1 MSCTRLSVCQGERES
16 GSVEVGET
24 WGPSL
29 TAKCAFAFLTA
40 VTPGGDTGATGG
52 TRTALH
58 LQLAGMLVHR
68 EFFQIHKTSRRGGE
82 SAKAKREGGRS
93 KSGQAKRRPEQRRQ
107 RCPQGLSR
115 PAPSHTACARAGPS
129 RPPSLPVFFLSFLP
143 SGKMSRSCVGKRG
156 KLHVTKNTTR
166 SPRT

>member
-1 MSCTRLSVCQGERES
+1 MPRKGHLSPDVMYTSVCLSRRERKRKC
-16 GSVEVGET
+16 GSRGDVG
-24 WGPSL
+24 SL
-29 TAKCAFAFLTA
+29 SHCQVCLCF
-40 VTPGGDTGATGG
+40 PDGGDTGATGG

-129 RPPSLPVFFLSFLP
+129 RPPSLPPGLLSFLP
-143 SGKMSRSCVGKRG
+143 S
-156 KLHVTKNTTR
+156 
-166 SPRT
+166 